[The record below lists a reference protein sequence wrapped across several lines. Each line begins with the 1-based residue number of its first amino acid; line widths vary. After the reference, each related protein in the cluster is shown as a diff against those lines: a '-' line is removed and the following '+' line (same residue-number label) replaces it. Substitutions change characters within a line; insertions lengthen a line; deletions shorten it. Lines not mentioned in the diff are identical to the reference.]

1 MFQLASIR
9 RELQSVEID
18 STKENYSMEAIGL
31 LVTLGAR
38 PGKDAEAE
46 AFLKSASAYLVDS
59 ARPNILRLKI
69 LGSADALVL
78 G

>member
-1 MFQLASIR
+1 
-9 RELQSVEID
+9 
-18 STKENYSMEAIGL
+18 MEAIGL